1 MTTSSKAAID
11 HAPAKFRN
19 LHYRCAKC
27 EKDELPRGGSEPR
40 PIQFAEQET
49 FGDRNVVSIPRPA
62 IFYRDN
68 FSQRDADIFSLTIDL
83 NVTLVQYHTLHCVHF
98 FLDFVFH

>member
-19 LHYRCAKC
+19 FHYRCATK
-27 EKDELPRGGSEPR
+27 ENDVLPQPPLSARTIP
-40 PIQFAEQET
+40 FAAT
-49 FGDRNVVSIPRPA
+49 RKICARVAGRLSPVA
-62 IFYRDN
+62 IFSRDN
-68 FSQRDADIFSLTIDL
+68 FCGRNSDIFFLTIDL
-83 NVTLVQYHTLHCVHF
+83 NVTLVQHHTLHCVHF